1 MRVITQAEV
10 PGLLSMASCIE
21 VMERTFRA
29 LAGGQVEQPL
39 RTGLPVREHGLFL
52 AMPAALPRI
61 GAFGLKAIA
70 VLPENE
76 GTAWDS
82 HQGVVVLF
90 GPGPQALVAVI
101 EASSLT
107 AIRTA
112 AVSGLATRLLARAD
126 AGDLA
131 MIGTGVEARTHLE
144 AMAAVRPLRRIRVWR
159 RSPRRC
165 EEYAAWARGVVSV
178 PVEVAPSAEAAVRE
192 ADLVCLVTSATVPVV
207 QGEWFSPGAH
217 LNAVGAHRPDSR
229 ETDSDTVARARVFV
243 DSRAAAL
250 AEAGDLMIPIEE
262 GRITAGHI
270 VGELGDLVT
279 GRMPGRQDDAEI
291 TLFKSLGL
299 AVEDIAAAHAVWQR
313 AEEVGAGSVIDL
325 AGTRDGQ

>member
-1 MRVITQAEV
+1 MRVITRAEV
-10 PGLLSMASCIE
+10 PALLSVAACIE

-29 LAGGQVEQPL
+29 LADGQVEQPL
-39 RTGLPVREHGLFL
+39 RTGLPVRDHGFFL
-52 AMPAALPRI
+52 SMPAALSRI
-61 GAFGLKAIA
+61 GAFGLKALA
-70 VLPENE
+70 VLPEYE
-76 GTAWDS
+76 DTEWES

-90 GPGPQALVAVI
+90 GPGPQALVAMI
-101 EASSLT
+101 DASSLT

-144 AMAAVRPLRRIRVWR
+144 AMAAARPLRRIRVWS
-159 RSPRRC
+159 RSSQRC
-165 EEYAAWARGVVSV
+165 EEYAAWARGIVSV
-178 PVEVAPSAEAAVRE
+178 PVEVAPSAQAAVRA
-192 ADLVCLVTSATVPVV
+192 ADLVCLVTSAATPVV
-207 QGEWFSPGAH
+207 RGEWLSSGTH

-229 ETDSDTVARARVFV
+229 EVDSDTVVRSRVFV
-243 DSRAAAL
+243 DSRTAAL

-262 GRITAGHI
+262 GRIATGHI

-279 GRMPGRQDDAEI
+279 GRMPGRQSDAEI

-299 AVEDIAAAHAVWQR
+299 AVEDIAAAHAVWQQ
-313 AEEVGAGSVIDL
+313 AEEVGAGTVIDL
-325 AGTRDGQ
+325 GGMDDRL